1 MKSKTCRPHSKRFT
15 KGLIA
20 SIAALGTTSYGQLS
34 VTDTSTSYLINFDQS
49 VVGVSNGAWAGTGF
63 DPGASA
69 SGLLDSNAWA
79 VTGWSS
85 GALAFGGTQTTAATD
100 YTRGAASA
108 AVNTGG
114 MYAFSGGNITTGVA
128 LGFQPGTSDWAPGTL
143 TLRVK
148 NDSVSLITG
157 FSLDYKLWVRNDQ
170 NRSNSFNF
178 SRSADNTAYTP
189 EITADYT
196 SDAPLNALGFT
207 LVPRTITIS
216 GISIAAGDFYYLRWS
231 GADVG
236 GSNFRDEFA
245 LDDISLSAF
254 TTGVAARNILWSP
267 ITGAWDTTSA
277 NWTELGL
284 PVTFQATDN
293 VTFDDTGLA
302 QGSTVTIQAAGV
314 TVGNT
319 KVTNTTDTYTF
330 VGGAISGSG
339 SLTKSGAGRLVLR
352 SANAF
357 TGGTTISEG
366 TLSVSADDQLG
377 ATTSGIL
384 LSALG
389 TLETTGSLTL
399 NAGRSLTGSGKI
411 SIAPSTTLAIAGS
424 ANTGALTLP
433 NTGSLSFSGAISPQ
447 IGGFN
452 IQSGIGITS
461 VQPLLLSGPFN
472 TTNPEG
478 TVTLAG
484 PLGLGAATRIFTIAD
499 GTAPVDASISGPIS
513 SSSTGGRL
521 QKLGDGTLALL
532 GDNSGM
538 TGGVQLGTA
547 GSTPANGGTLI
558 LNSSTSLGPGGAGSA
573 GQFRFNP
580 GTLLA
585 TQAIQ
590 FPATLSATIGN
601 GAPLAS
607 TFSGSDIEFLG
618 PVWFFR
624 TTTAP
629 QLPVGHII
637 VAESNV
643 RFAAPFANPTAANQ
657 TSDLTIRGAGSVT
670 FAAGGTWTGDVFID
684 GGKLF
689 ISGNVLGSVTP
700 DARPAFN
707 AGTGGLLGG
716 NVSGS
721 DSLGSITASGSAGS
735 PGIIS
740 PGTPLDTTG
749 VITTTSLTVLP
760 DGLLAMNLGGVVD
773 GEFDQ
778 IVVNG
783 SAYIRGQLSLSLVG
797 GFIPPL
803 GQTFTLILNDGADQQ
818 QPDDLFIGKAED
830 STFMADGYEFRIN
843 YNAGIDANDVVLT
856 VVPEPGSIALLLGG
870 LGFLGLSRRRR
881 S

>member
-1 MKSKTCRPHSKRFT
+1 MKTKNYLSQSKRFT
-15 KGLIA
+15 PGLLA
-20 SIAALGTTSYGQLS
+20 TLAALGATSYGQVS
-34 VTDTSTSYLINFDQS
+34 IANTSSSYLIDFDQS
-49 VVGVSNGAWAGTGF
+49 VAGVNNGPWAGIGF
-63 DPGASA
+63 DPGASVT
-69 SGLLDSNAWA
+69 GLLDSNAWA

-85 GALAFGGTQTTAATD
+85 GALAFGGTQTTTNTD
-100 YTRGAASA
+100 FTRGAASA
-108 AVNTGG
+108 SVTTGG

-128 LGFQPGTSDWAPGTL
+128 LGFQPGGSDWAPGTL

-148 NDSVSLITG
+148 NDTVSLITG

-170 NRSNSFNF
+170 GRSNSFNF
-178 SRSADNTAYTP
+178 SRSADNTTYSSEPSANF
-189 EITADYT
+189 A
-196 SDAPLNALGFT
+196 SDAALDALGFT
-207 LVPRTITIS
+207 LFTRTLSFS
-216 GISIAAGDFYYLRWS
+216 GLSIATGDFYYLRWS

-236 GSNFRDEFA
+236 GSGSRDEFA

-254 TTGVAARNILWSP
+254 TTGVAGRNILWSP
-267 ITGAWDTTSA
+267 ITGAWDTTA
-277 NWTELGL
+277 PNWTELGL
-284 PVTFQATDN
+284 PVTFLPNDN
-293 VTFDDTGLA
+293 VTFDETGLT
-302 QGSTVTIQAAGV
+302 QSTVTIQTAGV
-314 TVGNT
+314 TIGSA
-319 KVTNTTDTYTF
+319 KVTNTSGTYTF
-330 VGGAISGSG
+330 LGGSLSGSG
-339 SLTKSGAGRLVLR
+339 SLTKTGAGKMVLS
-352 SANAF
+352 SANAY
-357 TGGTTISEG
+357 TGGTIVTEG
-366 TLSVSADDQLG
+366 TVSISDDTQLG
-377 ATTSGIL
+377 GAAAP
-384 LSALG
+384 LSIGAAG

-399 NAGRSLTGSGKI
+399 NSTRPVSGTGTI
-411 SIAPSTTLAIAGS
+411 SIAPSTTLDIAGPTN
-424 ANTGALTLP
+424 AGALTLS
-433 NTGSLSFSGAISPQ
+433 NTGSLRFSGAASAQ
-447 IGGFN
+447 VGGFSVQRGIN
-452 IQSGIGITS
+452 IST
-461 VQPLLLSGPFN
+461 VQPLLLNGPFN
-472 TTNPEG
+472 TTNPDG
-478 TVTLAG
+478 TVTMTG
-484 PLGLGAATRIFTIAD
+484 PLGLGTATRIFTIAD
-499 GTAPVDASISGPIS
+499 GTAPVDVSINGAIS
-513 SSSTGGRL
+513 SGSTSGRL
-521 QKLGDGTLALL
+521 SKFGDGTLALL

-558 LNSSTSLGPGGAGSA
+558 INSSTSLGPGGAGSA

-580 GTLLA
+580 GTLRA

-590 FPATLSATIGN
+590 FPATLSASIGN

-624 TTTAP
+624 TTTAQ

-670 FAAGGTWTGDVFID
+670 FSAGGTWTGDVFID

-689 ISGNVLGSVTP
+689 ISGNVLGSVTL

-749 VITTTSLTVLP
+749 VITTTSLTILP
-760 DGLLAMNLGGVVD
+760 DGLLAMDLGGLVD

-778 IVVNG
+778 IAVNG

-870 LGFLGLSRRRR
+870 LGFLGLGRRRR